1 MHCLCDVGRVPP
13 PLHAGPP
20 IRTGRIRI
28 PPLGVGG
35 FTETVTAKCPALC
48 VSSVH
53 GNKCSHCFRRVL
65 KGLGLNPQQVT
76 REVRVSKP
84 VSMTGMRVWHV
95 GLALWAVGLV
105 RVPGGEG

>member
-1 MHCLCDVGRVPP
+1 M
-13 PLHAGPP
+13 
-20 IRTGRIRI
+20 
-28 PPLGVGG
+28 
-35 FTETVTAKCPALC
+35 TAKCPALC